1 MKLLQV
7 FFENNRENKVKKMNF
22 LKIAVDSNIKN
33 AQFSNWKTVSL
44 NKDTEASGLAA
55 IVVASN
61 DGLNT
66 AHDLQKTSGLGIPII
81 NVSRETISPDQAKE
95 ITTQAKKYTD
105 EMVPG
110 FLTDLVNFAQDHPVS
125 FTTPGHHNGLYY
137 EKHPAGYVFNH
148 FFGKNLMYADTSD
161 TVAELGDT
169 MTHGGTPLTAEQKAA
184 ETYNA
189 DKVYFCTNGTTSAN
203 SICASAIL
211 TEGDLVLFDRNNH
224 KSLYNSALVMSSAK
238 PVYVP
243 TDRNALGLI
252 GEMDPKALDEENLRK
267 QIAKVDPEKA
277 KAKRP
282 FRLAIIQSE
291 TYDGLFYDAK
301 WMIDK
306 IGRLCDYILFDC
318 AWGGFEQFVP
328 IMNHLSPLNLD
339 LGPEDPGIL
348 VTQSLH
354 KQQAGMG
361 QASQILKKDSHIKGQ
376 KRYVDH
382 KHFNHAYLKFVTS
395 SYSYPLYAS
404 LTVNSYLT
412 AGSGNKK
419 WWDEILRLGIEWRKT
434 LLAKSKLFKPL
445 VPDNFANIST
455 DELATNAKYWEFDQ
469 KDDWHGFS
477 KIATGEAM
485 LDPLKITVKT
495 PGIDV
500 KNARY
505 EKDGIPGPVVA
516 EFLMEKR
523 IIRAKDDLNS
533 LLFLLTPG
541 DTKTELDILL
551 DAFLEFE
558 KFYNEDAP
566 LEKVLPKLSKVYPD
580 RYKGYTL
587 RQLCSEMHD
596 YYRKNKTFTL
606 QKELFTKTNM
616 QDYAMTPAAAD
627 QLFMKNESELV
638 DLDNVEGRIAAEGA
652 LPYPPGVF
660 IVAPG
665 EKWGQIDKQY
675 FEVLVGAI
683 ERFPG
688 FVPEIQGVY
697 WDQKPD
703 GKISVQA
710 EVLKEK

>member
-1 MKLLQV
+1 
-7 FFENNRENKVKKMNF
+7 MNY
-22 LKIAVDSNIKN
+22 LKIAVDGNIQN
-33 AQFSNWKTVSL
+33 GDFSNWKTTAL
-44 NKDTEASGLAA
+44 NKNTQASELAA
-55 IVVASN
+55 IVVAN
-61 DGLNT
+61 KQAENI
-66 AHDLQKTSGLGIPII
+66 AQDLQKTSGLGIPII
-81 NVSRETISPDQAKE
+81 KVSRETISQDEKKQIIKQA
-95 ITTQAKKYTD
+95 QNYTN

-110 FLTDLVNFAQDHPVS
+110 FLTDLVNFAQDRPVS

-137 EKHPAGYVFNH
+137 EKHPAGVVFNR

-169 MTHGGTPLTAEQKAA
+169 MTHSGTPLTAEQKAA
-184 ETYNA
+184 QTYNA

-203 SICASAIL
+203 SICASALL

-224 KSLYNSALVMSSAK
+224 KSLYHSALVMSGAK
-238 PVYVP
+238 PVYIP

-252 GEMDPKALDEENLRK
+252 GEMDPNFLSEEKIRSE
-267 QIAKVDPEKA
+267 IAKVDPQKA

-306 IGRLCDYILFDC
+306 IGKLCDYILFDC

-328 IMNHLSPLNLD
+328 IMNHLSPLNLEF
-339 LGPEDPGIL
+339 GPDDPGIL

-361 QASQILKKDSHIKGQ
+361 QASQILKKDSHLKGQ

-412 AGSGNKK
+412 NGAGNKK
-419 WWDEILRLGIEWRKT
+419 WWDKILRLGIEWRKE
-434 LLAKSKLFKPL
+434 LIKKSKLFKPL
-445 VPDNFANIST
+445 VIDNFENIST
-455 DELATNAKYWEFDQ
+455 DDLASSEKYWNLEPDNL
-469 KDDWHGFS
+469 WHGFS
-477 KIATGEAM
+477 KIAAGQAM

-500 KNARY
+500 RNAKY
-505 EKDGIPGPVVA
+505 EETGIPGPVVA
-516 EFLMEKR
+516 EFLIEKR

-541 DTKTELDILL
+541 DTKAELDTLL
-551 DAFLEFE
+551 NAFLEFE
-558 KFYNEDAP
+558 KFYDEDAP
-566 LEKVLPKLSKVYPD
+566 LEKVLPKLSKVYPE

-587 RQLCSEMHD
+587 RQLCQEMHN
-596 YYRKNKTFTL
+596 YYRENQTFTL
-606 QKELFTKTNM
+606 QRELFTKNDM
-616 QDYAMTPAAAD
+616 QDYVMTPAAAD

-638 DLDNVEGRIAAEGA
+638 DLNDVEGRIAAEGA

-665 EKWGQIDKQY
+665 EKWSKIDRQY

-697 WDQKPD
+697 WDQKD
-703 GKISVQA
+703 NGKISVQA

>member
-1 MKLLQV
+1 
-7 FFENNRENKVKKMNF
+7 
-22 LKIAVDSNIKN
+22 
-33 AQFSNWKTVSL
+33 
-44 NKDTEASGLAA
+44 
-55 IVVASN
+55 
-61 DGLNT
+61 
-66 AHDLQKTSGLGIPII
+66 
-81 NVSRETISPDQAKE
+81 
-95 ITTQAKKYTD
+95 
-105 EMVPG
+105 
-110 FLTDLVNFAQDHPVS
+110 
-125 FTTPGHHNGLYY
+125 
-137 EKHPAGYVFNH
+137 
-148 FFGKNLMYADTSD
+148 
-161 TVAELGDT
+161 

-203 SICASAIL
+203 SICASAVL

-224 KSLYNSALVMSSAK
+224 KSLYNSALVMTGAK
-238 PVYVP
+238 PVYIP

-252 GEMDPKALDEENLRK
+252 GEMDPDFLSEDKIRTD
-267 QIAKVDPEKA
+267 IAKVDPEKA

-282 FRLAIIQSE
+282 FRMAIIQSE

-301 WMIDK
+301 WLIDK
-306 IGRLCDYILFDC
+306 IGKLCDYILFDC

-328 IMNHLSPLNLD
+328 IMRHLSPLNFD

-361 QASQILKKDSHIKGQ
+361 QASQILKKDAHLKGQ

-412 AGSGNKK
+412 AGEGNKK
-419 WWDEILRLGIEWRKT
+419 WWNQILRLGIEWRKE
-434 LLAKSKLFKPL
+434 LLKKSKLFKPL
-445 VPDNFANIST
+445 VPDDFAQIPT
-455 DELATNAKYWEFDQ
+455 DELATNAKYWNFDPED
-469 KDDWHGFS
+469 KWHGFN
-477 KIATGEAM
+477 KIAKGEAM

-500 KNARY
+500 ANAKY
-505 EKDGIPGPVVA
+505 ENTGIPGPVVA

-523 IIRAKDDLNS
+523 IIRAKDDLYS

-541 DTKTELDILL
+541 DTEKELQTLL

-558 KFYNEDAP
+558 NFYNEDAP
-566 LEKVLPKLSKVYPD
+566 LEVVLPKLAKVYGD
-580 RYKGYTL
+580 RYQGYTL
-587 RQLCSEMHD
+587 KQLCQEMHD
-596 YYRKNKTFTL
+596 YYKEHHTFTL
-606 QKELFTKTNM
+606 QQELFAKTNM
-616 QDYAMTPAAAD
+616 QNYSMTPSKAD
-627 QLFMKNESELV
+627 TLFMRNESELV
-638 DLDNVEGRIAAEGA
+638 DLDNVLGRIAAEGA

-665 EKWGQIDKQY
+665 EKWSKIDQKY

-697 WDQKPD
+697 WDQKTN
-703 GKISVQA
+703 GKIKVQA
-710 EVLKEK
+710 EVLKEN

>member
-1 MKLLQV
+1 
-7 FFENNRENKVKKMNF
+7 MNF
-22 LKIAVDSNIKN
+22 LKIAVDSTIKN
-33 AQFSNWKTVSL
+33 AQFSDWDTAHL
-44 NKDTEASGLAA
+44 NQDIQASSLAA
-55 IVVASN
+55 IVVASEN
-61 DGLNT
+61 GLKT

-81 NVSRETISPDQAKE
+81 KVSRETISQDEKDQILLKAK
-95 ITTQAKKYTD
+95 AYTN

-110 FLTDLVNFAQDHPVS
+110 FLSDLVNFAQDRPVS

-137 EKHPAGYVFNH
+137 EKHPAGVVFNR
-148 FFGKNLMYADTSD
+148 FFGENLMFADTSD

-169 MTHGGTPLTAEQKAA
+169 MTHEGTPLTAEQKAA

-203 SICASAIL
+203 SICASALL
-211 TEGDLVLFDRNNH
+211 TDGDLVLFDRNNH
-224 KSLYNSALVMSSAK
+224 KSLYNSALVMSGAK
-238 PVYVP
+238 PVYIP

-252 GEMDPKALDEENLRK
+252 GEMDPAALDEENLRQ

-306 IGRLCDYILFDC
+306 IGKLCDYILFDC

-328 IMNHLSPLNLD
+328 IMKHLSPLSLNF
-339 LGPEDPGIL
+339 GPDDPGIL

-361 QASQILKKDSHIKGQ
+361 QASQILKKDSHLKGQ

-445 VPDNFANIST
+445 VPDNFAKIST
-455 DELATNAKYWEFDQ
+455 EELATNAKYWEFNPTDN
-469 KDDWHGFS
+469 WHGFN
-477 KIATGEAM
+477 KIAKGEAM

-500 KNARY
+500 KNSRY

-541 DTKTELDILL
+541 DTKKELDILL

-558 KFYNEDAP
+558 KFYDEDAP
-566 LEKVLPKLSKVYPD
+566 LSKVLPKLSKVYPE

-587 RQLCSEMHD
+587 RQLCGEMHN

-606 QKELFTKTNM
+606 QKDLFAKTNM
-616 QDYAMTPAAAD
+616 QDYVMTPEAAN

-638 DLDNVEGRIAAEGA
+638 DLNDAAGRIAAEGA

-697 WDQKPD
+697 WDQKSD
-703 GKISVQA
+703 GKIKVQA